1 MSNQYSKSKLEK
13 FKKAIEKKMGSVS
26 EEVDSLKE
34 GLSAASNKQ
43 GGVTPDS
50 IFSVHM
56 ADAGTDSHEQEKN
69 FMFMNRGSDYFKN
82 LEIALERIA
91 EGSFGVCKIC
101 DCLII
106 YFKIIMTQSL
116 FTKMFVYKMMYSII
130 SIIRIMKCK

>member
-1 MSNQYSKSKLEK
+1 MANQYSKTKLEK
-13 FKKAIEKKMGSVS
+13 FRKAIEEKMGSVS

-101 DCLII
+101 DCLIPEER
-106 YFKIIMTQSL
+106 MMEVPNA
-116 FTKMFVYKMMYSII
+116 TKCVS
-130 SIIRIMKCK
+130 CKEKEKLGLK